1 MSLTMEPSV
10 EPTPPG
16 RGRRTLGAVLPPLV
30 AFAVLFGGWELFV
43 RVRDI
48 SPLVLPAPSA
58 IVRAVWDDPTY
69 WLEQARVTGWEAF
82 LGLLVATIV
91 AWILAIAM
99 AESRT
104 MDRALSPVVTMIQ
117 VTPVIALATPL
128 VIWLG
133 FGLAPK
139 IVKAALITFVP
150 MVVNL
155 TTGLRSVDPDSAEV
169 LASVGASRVDV
180 FRRLRVPHAMPYLF
194 SALRVCVG
202 LALIGALVA
211 EWFGS
216 TEGLGR
222 TMVQARNSL
231 AITDLWAAVG
241 VLAVMGVLANG
252 VVRLVERYA
261 LRWYTATGAN

>member
-1 MSLTMEPSV
+1 
-10 EPTPPG
+10 
-16 RGRRTLGAVLPPLV
+16 
-30 AFAVLFGGWELFV
+30 
-43 RVRDI
+43 
-48 SPLVLPAPSA
+48 
-58 IVRAVWDDPTY
+58 
-69 WLEQARVTGWEAF
+69 
-82 LGLLVATIV
+82 
-91 AWILAIAM
+91 
-99 AESRT
+99 
-104 MDRALSPVVTMIQ
+104 
-117 VTPVIALATPL
+117 
-128 VIWLG
+128 
-133 FGLAPK
+133 
-139 IVKAALITFVP
+139 

-180 FRRLRVPHAMPYLF
+180 FRRLRVPHARPYLF